1 MSRASKDDGPDL
13 GSSPGSATGLLV
25 CRANPEPHDAYA
37 SPGLSLALQAYCV
50 LKTTGGGEGGRG
62 MVPVTRPAVLL
73 CPEQGESPVR
83 GEGGTETGESC
94 HCLIDPHWVTMRPKT
109 DAV

>member
-1 MSRASKDDGPDL
+1 
-13 GSSPGSATGLLV
+13 
-25 CRANPEPHDAYA
+25 
-37 SPGLSLALQAYCV
+37 
-50 LKTTGGGEGGRG
+50 